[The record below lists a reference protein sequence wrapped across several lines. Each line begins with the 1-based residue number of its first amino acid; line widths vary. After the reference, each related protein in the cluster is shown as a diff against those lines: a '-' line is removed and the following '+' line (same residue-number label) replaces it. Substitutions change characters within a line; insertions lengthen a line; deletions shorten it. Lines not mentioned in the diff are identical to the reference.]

1 MVVVVICPPS
11 MSPGVFRIQVRAR
24 ERALMTAPEK
34 ACDTLCRCPDSPN
47 RARWVG
53 NRGGNAPG
61 LPACASAR
69 CGLLDVGQRDSEEL
83 SAGLSV

>member
-24 ERALMTAPEK
+24 ERALLTAPEK

-47 RARWVG
+47 RVRWAATQGARP
-53 NRGGNAPG
+53 RTA
-61 LPACASAR
+61 ACASAR
-69 CGLLDVGQRDSEEL
+69 CGLLDEGQQDLSEP
-83 SAGLSV
+83 SAGLSA